1 MSIGAIDL
9 IAFDVYGTLVR
20 NDYAAWDATIAELVR
35 EHGLAAEPHGLG
47 LSVEPRILHHEWNAR
62 ESQFR
67 RHRTN
72 MDDPER
78 SPPFRTYFEAWRDA
92 FADTFEALGL
102 SADPAAF
109 ARRCVERMAEMPPFP
124 DAAPALEA
132 LASVAPL
139 AVLSNADDPF
149 LDVLDRC
156 GWRFDAVVS
165 SESARAY
172 KPDPRAFA
180 ALVRETGAAPG
191 RILYVGDSPYD
202 DVHGAKL
209 AGMRAVLVRREQ
221 TTMRTPPPDG
231 EALRAPDAV
240 VGALTEIPAIL
251 AGALERSAR

>member
-1 MSIGAIDL
+1 MSIDAVDL

-20 NDYAAWDATIAELVR
+20 NDYAAWDETIAQLVR
-35 EHGLAAEPHGLG
+35 EHSLSVKPHALG
-47 LSVEPRILHHEWNAR
+47 LSVEPRILHREWNAR

-67 RHRTN
+67 RQRTN

-92 FADTFEALGL
+92 FEDTFEALGL

-109 ARRCVERMAEMPPFP
+109 SRRCVERMAEMPPFP

-132 LASVAPL
+132 LAPIAPL
-139 AVLSNADDPF
+139 AVLSNADNPF
-149 LDVLDRC
+149 LDVLARC

-180 ALVRETGAAPG
+180 ALVRATGVAPE

-202 DVHGAKL
+202 DAHGAKL
-209 AGMRAVLVRREQ
+209 AGMRAVLIRREQ

-231 EALRAPDAV
+231 EALLAPDAV
-240 VGALTEIPAIL
+240 VESLTELPALL
-251 AGALERSAR
+251 AVALERSAR

>member
-1 MSIGAIDL
+1 MSVGAVGL

-20 NDYAAWDATIAELVR
+20 NDYAAWDETIAQLVR
-35 EHGLAAEPHGLG
+35 EHGL
-47 LSVEPRILHHEWNAR
+47 SVEPRALHREWNAR
-62 ESQFR
+62 ESEFR
-67 RHRTN
+67 RSRTD

-92 FADTFEALGL
+92 FAETFEALGL
-102 SADPAAF
+102 SADAGAF

-132 LASVAPL
+132 LAPVAPL
-139 AVLSNADDPF
+139 AVLSNADNPF

-180 ALVRETGAAPG
+180 ALARETGVAPE

-202 DVHGAKL
+202 DAHGAKL

-231 EALRAPDAV
+231 KALLAPDAV
-240 VGALTEIPAIL
+240 VELLTELPAIL
-251 AGALERSAR
+251 VGAMERSAR